1 MNKNILAIAIAIL
14 FIVTIFTP
22 ITLGNK
28 EMPSAGNGRLINS
41 TWPIEHHC
49 THHKRDITDFKS
61 IIWNNG
67 GPTDDW
73 ILILSQLDEVFPF
86 NAQVADDFIFEDD
99 DMEVFGVRFWGNFW
113 GVGQPIDPVDFNIF
127 FYADDGTGNA
137 PTGKGMENPESTALA
152 AYFIQGVSSVNDSGQ
167 RFYSVDLSTPFFALQ
182 GEKYWLVVQAVF
194 EALPKWGR
202 VTNDGTI
209 HLSTSV
215 YGCPLLSDPFWVDL
229 GYGDMAWY
237 LTGGINEPP
246 DEPIINGPKNGRINV
261 EYGFN
266 FSISDP
272 EGDFMHIRIDWGNGP
287 AKWDGPF
294 PTGSVVSYNYTW
306 RKKGT
311 YKIRA
316 QTQDI
321 YGLNSDWGE
330 LEVTMPRDR
339 YVQNFPFLRFFENF
353 LNSFPILRN
362 LLRI

>member
-1 MNKNILAIAIAIL
+1 MNKNILGIGIAIL
-14 FIVTIFTP
+14 FIVTIFNP

-28 EMPSAGNGRLINS
+28 DLSSAGNGRLINS
-41 TWPIEHHC
+41 TWSVEHRYTSYIED
-49 THHKRDITDFKS
+49 TSDFKS

-73 ILILSQLDEVFPF
+73 ILVLSQLDEVFPF
-86 NAQVADDFIFEDD
+86 NAQVADDFIFEDE

-113 GVGQPIDPVDFNIF
+113 GVGQPFDPVDFNMF

-152 AYFIQGVSSVNDSGQ
+152 SYFIQDVSSVNDSGQ
-167 RFYSVDLSTPFFALQ
+167 RFYSVDLPTSFIALQ

-194 EALPKWGR
+194 EILPKWGR

-209 HLSTSV
+209 HLSPSV
-215 YGCPLLSDPFWVDL
+215 YGCPLLGNPYWTDL
-229 GYGDMAWY
+229 GYGDVAWY

-246 DEPIINGPKNGRINV
+246 DEPIIDGPKNGRIGV
-261 EYGFN
+261 QYEYN

-272 EGDFMHIRIDWGNGP
+272 EGDSMHIRIDWENGP
-287 AKWDGPF
+287 GKWDGPF
-294 PTGSVVSYNYTW
+294 PSGSVVRYNYTW
-306 RKKGT
+306 KKKGT

-330 LEVTMPRDR
+330 LEVTIPRVR
-339 YVQNFPFLRFFENF
+339 CVQNFPFVRLFEE
-353 LNSFPILRN
+353 LLKYYPILRN